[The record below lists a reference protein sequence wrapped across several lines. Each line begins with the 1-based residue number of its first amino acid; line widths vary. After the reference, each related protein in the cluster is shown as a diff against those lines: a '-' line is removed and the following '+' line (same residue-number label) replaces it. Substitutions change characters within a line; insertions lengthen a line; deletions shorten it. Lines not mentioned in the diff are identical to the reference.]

1 MKWSAAQL
9 WFLFS
14 VCCSRISNAF
24 ENGTCLPNGVVP
36 EMRENFT
43 NGDGESYPM
52 GIVVA
57 TWVSAQLTSAA
68 MEILISEVLGYNIRI
83 DPTAAASSID
93 AIYGALGCA
102 TWTNITNRGCDNRK
116 IRIHFMSESWM
127 FGRRDLL
134 DDLRNQYKAD
144 VPLGGGDMGYVG
156 DAGLYVQ
163 QSVIDAAQSAEGLAL
178 EYYKSYNASWH
189 SPWLY
194 FDALSG
200 INITGSFMKCSES
213 LLNDNSTVFSYW
225 KISGDDD
232 GVIVTNKK
240 YAAKCLDDYLWKSP
254 TCRSDSAKCILWV
267 TGGDGWDL
275 VAVMQRSAVF
285 NMPIACGVASGY
297 GNYLAVNKQH
307 KTLLYWWTPDNSFL
321 DVNPT
326 LMQMAPHSAFQWTQ
340 GDQTTTVGTELAKM
354 VSSDLRFLSPE
365 VAKFVE
371 SVQFELSE
379 VNDLMRAFQ
388 AENATRLGTACDWLK
403 ANEAR
408 WKGWIPD
415 PTLCL
420 RGFGLYDEVNAV
432 YPSSR
437 LGATTCRACPP
448 GTYSKI
454 FADGVGETTYLCE
467 VCGAGTQQ
475 PAAGAAECEV
485 CPQGTSKAKQTTDDC
500 TPCAPGSYQ
509 DEQGQISCKACPAGT
524 TTLLLGVK
532 SGWRADCGCTSG
544 NIDVESDSAQAAICQ
559 PCSDGLHCPILSTLD
574 ILHSGTSPL
583 GDDFVAK
590 ILPGFFS
597 TRSKPLE
604 VFKCTSEAQC
614 PGGTPNTCG
623 ADRIGTPCGECPSS
637 TFWNKSKCAE
647 CSTWALV
654 GWIIG
659 VVLIF
664 LCLIFAYYFLNA
676 PMTAKASTLFS
687 TTCGIGMMINMLQT
701 LGIIGGM
708 TVDWPVTLG
717 NILGVLQIFA
727 FDIDGLGFACISGS
741 NAVIRYVTTVV
752 FFPCGL
758 VWLCSCGFI
767 SRLTSNWRWDR
778 VKLNS
783 TMGQFLQVGFS
794 TMSSTALVPLIC
806 YSHPNGQQSNLKNP
820 NIFCGSEDHTLM
832 VIFGVLLLVF
842 GVCGFLSVCAWLAYR
857 CPHYSNTGRYDLV
870 QSSKFLLGRF
880 RLDVWWYG
888 VPLLVRGPLLA
899 LTVVIA
905 PDTPAL
911 QVLFCQIILL
921 SYMSLQLYHW
931 PWKAPILNVVDFLS
945 CFLITFLV
953 VVTGFYIPAVTGDLE
968 STFATL
974 STIVLGLLFAVVG
987 LMVALAVLALF
998 YRAAIGSQK
1007 ELAIMTA
1014 GKTPPPS
1021 AVSDDLF
1028 DSLQRLNPSTKEDIH
1043 EQLEILD
1050 VYDLKCLIAAL
1061 TVLKSEVLPALDVR
1075 RASIA
1080 SASIASRT
1088 NSINSGSL
1096 GSSRLTSAAFKAKQ
1110 NKPSLRTTSRKTTQE
1125 GPENWTSRKTTQEE
1139 PEKQIETRT
1148 TQSTASEEGEG
1159 HERSEPEIAN
1169 EPKAEDNSE
1178 QESSWV

>member
-1 MKWSAAQL
+1 MKWTGAQL
-9 WFLFS
+9 WLLFS
-14 VCCSRISNAF
+14 VCCSRLSNAF
-24 ENGTCLPNGVVP
+24 ENDETETCLPNGTLP
-36 EMRENFT
+36 GLRKNFT

-57 TWVSAQLTSAA
+57 TWASAQLTSAA

-93 AIYGALGCA
+93 AIYAALGCT
-102 TWTNITNRGCDNRK
+102 TWTNVENRGCDNRK
-116 IRIHFMSESWM
+116 MRIHFMSESWM
-127 FGRRDLL
+127 FARRDLL
-134 DDLRNQYKAD
+134 DDLSIEYKAD

-194 FDALSG
+194 FDNLSSV
-200 INITGSFMKCSES
+200 NVTGSFMKCSES
-213 LLNDNSTVFSYW
+213 LLNDNSTMFSVW
-225 KISGDDD
+225 KISRDDD
-232 GVIVTNKK
+232 GFTVNVTNNK
-240 YAAKCLDDYLWKSP
+240 YSAKCPDDYIWKAP
-254 TCRSDSAKCILWV
+254 ACRSDSAKCILWV

-340 GDQTTTVGTELAKM
+340 GDQTTATVGTELAKM

-437 LGATTCRACPP
+437 LGATTCRACSP

-532 SGWRADCGCTSG
+532 SGADCGCTSG

-597 TRSKPLE
+597 ARSKPLE

-687 TTCGIGMMINMLQT
+687 TTCGVGMMINMLQT

-1021 AVSDDLF
+1021 AVSDDLY
-1028 DSLQRLNPSTKEDIH
+1028 DALQRLNPSTKEDIH
-1043 EQLEILD
+1043 MQMEILG
-1050 VYDLKCLIAAL
+1050 VYDLKCLITAL
-1061 TVLKSEVLPALDVR
+1061 TVLKSEVMPALESH
-1075 RASIA
+1075 RASI
-1080 SASIASRT
+1080 IGRT
-1088 NSINSGSL
+1088 SSNSL
-1096 GSSRLTSAAFKAKQ
+1096 RASRLTSAAFTANPNTSKRSVAAK
-1110 NKPSLRTTSRKTTQE
+1110 SRA
-1125 GPENWTSRKTTQEE
+1125 TSRKTTQEE
-1139 PEKQIETRT
+1139 PEKQIETKT
-1148 TQSTASEEGEG
+1148 SES
-1159 HERSEPEIAN
+1159 ERSAPEITN
-1169 EPKAEDNSE
+1169 EPKAEDNSN
-1178 QESSWV
+1178 QETSWV

>member
-1 MKWSAAQL
+1 
-9 WFLFS
+9 
-14 VCCSRISNAF
+14 
-24 ENGTCLPNGVVP
+24 
-36 EMRENFT
+36 
-43 NGDGESYPM
+43 M

-57 TWVSAQLTSAA
+57 TWASAQLTSAA

-83 DPTAAASSID
+83 DPTAAASSVD
-93 AIYGALGCA
+93 AIYGGLGCA

-116 IRIHFMSESWM
+116 VRIHLMSESWM
-127 FGRRDLL
+127 FARQDLL
-134 DDLRNQYKAD
+134 DSLSNEYKAD

-163 QSVIDAAQSAEGLAL
+163 QSVIDAAQSSEGLAL

-189 SPWLY
+189 RPWLY
-194 FDALSG
+194 FDDLSG
-200 INITGSFMKCSES
+200 INITANFLKCSES

-225 KISGDDD
+225 KVAGDDD
-232 GVIVTNKK
+232 GVIVTNTK
-240 YAAKCLDDYLWKSP
+240 YTAKCLDDYLWKSP

-275 VAVMQRSAVF
+275 VSVMQRSAVF
-285 NMPIACGVASGY
+285 NMPIACGVANGY
-297 GNYLAVNKQH
+297 SNYLAMPKQH
-307 KTLLYWWTPDNSFL
+307 KTLLFWWTPDNSFL
-321 DVNPT
+321 DVNPI
-326 LMQMAPHSAFQWTQ
+326 LMQMAPHSAFQYKQ
-340 GDQTTTVGTELAKM
+340 GDQTTATVGTELAKM

-371 SVQFELSE
+371 EVKFELTE

-388 AENATRLGTACDWLK
+388 ADGATRLGTACDWLK

-408 WKGWIPD
+408 WKDWIPD

-420 RGFGLYDEVNAV
+420 RGFGLYDEVNAR
-432 YPSSR
+432 YPTSR

-454 FADGVGETTYLCE
+454 FTDDDGTTYLCE

-485 CPQGTSKAKQTTDDC
+485 CPEGTFKAAQTTDDC

-532 SGWRADCGCTSG
+532 TGADCGCRSG
-544 NIDVESDSAQAAICQ
+544 TIDVVNDSAQAAICQ
-559 PCSDGLHCPILSTLD
+559 PCSDGLQCPILSTLD
-574 ILHSGTSPL
+574 ILYSGNSPL

-597 TRSKPLE
+597 TRSKPLQ

-623 ADRIGTPCGECPSS
+623 AARIGTPCGECPSS
-637 TFWNKSKCAE
+637 TFWNKSVCAE
-647 CSTWALV
+647 CSAWALV
-654 GWIIG
+654 GWIIS
-659 VVLIF
+659 VVVIF

-687 TTCGIGMMINMLQT
+687 TTCGVGMMINMLQT

-717 NILGVLQIFA
+717 NIFGVLQIFT

-741 NAVIRYVTTVV
+741 NAVIRYIVTVV
-752 FFPCGL
+752 FFPVGL
-758 VWLCSCGFI
+758 LWLSSCGFI
-767 SRLTSNWRWDR
+767 SRLKSKWRWDR

-806 YSHPNGQQSNLKNP
+806 YSHPNGQQSNLKHP

-832 VIFGVLLLVF
+832 VIFGVILLVF

-857 CPHYSNTGRYDLV
+857 SPHYSSTGRYDLV

-921 SYMSLQLYHW
+921 CYMSLQLYHW

-945 CFLITFLV
+945 CFLITILV
-953 VVTGFYIPAVTGDLE
+953 VVSGFYIPAATGDLQE
-968 STFATL
+968 TFAVL
-974 STIVLGLLFAVVG
+974 STIVISLLFSVVG
-987 LMVALAVLALF
+987 LMVVLAILALF

-1021 AVSDDLF
+1021 AVSDELF
-1028 DSLQRLNPSTKEDIH
+1028 EALQQLHPASKEDLSK
-1043 EQLEILD
+1043 QMEILA
-1050 VYDLKCLIAAL
+1050 VYDLKCLITAL
-1061 TVLKSEVLPALDVR
+1061 TVLKSEVLPALDVGGAKR
-1075 RASIA
+1075 
-1080 SASIASRT
+1080 
-1088 NSINSGSL
+1088 SGSL
-1096 GSSRLTSAAFKAKQ
+1096 RSSRLTSAAFTAKQ
-1110 NKPSLRTTSRKTTQE
+1110 NKPKSSVASTSH
-1125 GPENWTSRKTTQEE
+1125 
-1139 PEKQIETRT
+1139 RT
-1148 TQSTASEEGEG
+1148 TQGEQEKQTETTTSVETEG
-1159 HERSEPEIAN
+1159 HERSAPEITN
-1169 EPKAEDNSE
+1169 EPKAEHNAE
-1178 QESSWV
+1178 TALV

>member
-1 MKWSAAQL
+1 MKWTGAQL
-9 WFLFS
+9 WLLFS
-14 VCCSRISNAF
+14 VCCSRLSNAF
-24 ENGTCLPNGVVP
+24 ENDETETCLPNGTLP
-36 EMRENFT
+36 GLRKNFT

-57 TWVSAQLTSAA
+57 TWASAQLTSAA

-93 AIYGALGCA
+93 AIYAALGCT
-102 TWTNITNRGCDNRK
+102 TWTNVENRGCDNRK
-116 IRIHFMSESWM
+116 MRIHFMSESWM
-127 FGRRDLL
+127 FARRDLL
-134 DDLRNQYKAD
+134 DDLSIEYKAD

-194 FDALSG
+194 FDNLSSV
-200 INITGSFMKCSES
+200 NVTGSFMKCSES
-213 LLNDNSTVFSYW
+213 LLNDNSTMFSVW
-225 KISGDDD
+225 KISRDDD
-232 GVIVTNKK
+232 GFTVNVTNNK
-240 YAAKCLDDYLWKSP
+240 YSAKCPDDYIWKAP
-254 TCRSDSAKCILWV
+254 ACRSDSAKCILWV
-267 TGGDGWDL
+267 TGGDGWDV
-275 VAVMQRSAVF
+275 VAVMQRSVIF

-297 GNYLAVNKQH
+297 GNYLAIPKQH
-307 KTLLYWWTPDNSFL
+307 KTLLFWWTPDNSFL
-321 DVNPT
+321 DVNPSI
-326 LMQMAPHSAFQWTQ
+326 LQMPPHSAFGYSQ
-340 GDQTTTVGTELAKM
+340 GDQTSATVGTELAKM
-354 VSSDLRFLSPE
+354 VSSDLRFLSPDI
-365 VAKFVE
+365 AKFLE
-371 SVQFELSE
+371 SVKFELSE

-408 WKGWIPD
+408 WKDWIPD

-437 LGATTCRACPP
+437 LEATTCRACPP

-454 FADGVGETTYLCE
+454 FTDGSVTTYLCE

-485 CPQGTSKAKQTTDDC
+485 CPLGTSKAEQTTDDC

-532 SGWRADCGCTSG
+532 SGADCGCTSG

-597 TRSKPLE
+597 ARSKPLE

-637 TFWNKSKCAE
+637 TFWNKLECAE
-647 CSTWALV
+647 CSAWALV
-654 GWIIG
+654 GWIISII
-659 VVLIF
+659 LIL

-687 TTCGIGMMINMLQT
+687 TTCGVGMMINMLQT

-708 TVDWPVTLG
+708 TVDWPVSFG
-717 NILGVLQIFA
+717 NILGVLQIFT

-741 NAVIRYVTTVV
+741 NAVIRYITTVV
-752 FFPCGL
+752 FFPVGL
-758 VWLCSCGFI
+758 VWLFSCGFI
-767 SRLTSNWRWDR
+767 SRLKSNWRWDQ

-806 YSHPNGQQSNLKNP
+806 YSHPNGQTSNLKNP
-820 NIFCGSEDHTLM
+820 NVFCGSEEHTLM
-832 VIFGVLLLVF
+832 VIGGVLLLTF

-857 CPHYSNTGRYDLV
+857 SPHYSNTGRYDLV

-899 LTVVIA
+899 MTVVIA

-945 CFLITFLV
+945 CFLITISV
-953 VVTGFYIPAVTGDLE
+953 VVSGFYIPAVTGDLQ

-974 STIVLGLLFAVVG
+974 STIVIGLLFAVVG
-987 LMVALAVLALF
+987 LMVVLAVLALF

-1021 AVSDDLF
+1021 AVSDDLY
-1028 DSLQRLNPSTKEDIH
+1028 DALQRLNPSTKEDIH
-1043 EQLEILD
+1043 MQMEILG
-1050 VYDLKCLIAAL
+1050 VYDLKCLITAL
-1061 TVLKSEVLPALDVR
+1061 TVLKSEVMPALESH
-1075 RASIA
+1075 RASI
-1080 SASIASRT
+1080 IGRT
-1088 NSINSGSL
+1088 SSNSL
-1096 GSSRLTSAAFKAKQ
+1096 RASRLTSAAFTANPNTSKRSVAAK
-1110 NKPSLRTTSRKTTQE
+1110 SRA
-1125 GPENWTSRKTTQEE
+1125 TSRKTTQEE
-1139 PEKQIETRT
+1139 PEKQIETKT
-1148 TQSTASEEGEG
+1148 SES
-1159 HERSEPEIAN
+1159 ERSAPEITN
-1169 EPKAEDNSE
+1169 EPKAEDNSN
-1178 QESSWV
+1178 QETSWV